1 MSRPRIVVL
10 GSANTDLVVRVPRI
24 PAPGE
29 TVLGGDLIRAAG
41 GKGANQA
48 VAASRLGAYVTF
60 IGCIGTDD
68 FGNAYLSGLQAEGLD
83 IRYLRRDP
91 ARPSGVALIFVGPGG
106 ENAIAVAP
114 GANSAI
120 TPHQVR
126 EAEPAISEADCLV
139 AQLEVPCDA
148 VRCAAELCVHHRV
161 RFILNPAPAPTQP
174 LPNSLLS
181 QTAVLVPNRHEA
193 SAIAGRAGPPDE
205 LAQALLA
212 MGPGGVVMTLGP
224 DGALVAEPDG
234 GPTLI
239 PGRHVRAVDATG
251 AGDCFTAALAVAL
264 AEGRSLKDAAVF
276 ANAAA
281 ALSVTKIGAQ
291 PSLPTR
297 AELEAFLQEA
307 QP

>member
-1 MSRPRIVVL
+1 MVL
-10 GSANTDLVVRVPRI
+10 GSANTDLVVCVPRI

-48 VAASRLGAYVTF
+48 VAAVRLGAHVTF

-68 FGNAYLSGLQAEGLD
+68 FGDAYLSGLEAEGLD
-83 IRYLRRDP
+83 IRYLRRDA

-114 GANSAI
+114 GANSAV
-120 TPHQVR
+120 TPHQIR
-126 EAEPAISEADCLV
+126 EAEPAISEADCVV
-139 AQLEVPCDA
+139 AQLEVPLDA

-161 RFILNPAPAPTQP
+161 PFILNPAPAPAQP
-174 LPNSLLS
+174 LPDALLS

-193 SAIAGRAGPPDE
+193 AAIAGRSGTPEE
-205 LAQALLA
+205 LAQSLLA
-212 MGPGGVVMTLGP
+212 MGPNGVVMTLGAE
-224 DGALVAEPDG
+224 GALVAEPNCG
-234 GPTLI
+234 TVQI
-239 PGRHVRAVDATG
+239 PARRVQAVDATA

-264 AEGRSLKDAAVF
+264 AEGRTLRDAAEF

-281 ALSVTKIGAQ
+281 ALSVTRMGAQ

-297 AELEAFLQEA
+297 EELESFLQEA
-307 QP
+307 DR